1 MSKLKVRKKKFNP
14 NKVSPAATRQYQH
27 DASLRRDMTQKFPME
42 MEYVGHHVH
51 EYIERKKLDEKELF
65 DLFSDS
71 KTLPFHIALGAYD
84 WQNMGIVL
92 VLDHIKPCEWFIHTN
107 IHLMNI
113 HEEETN
119 MVTVPYEQRVPEM
132 HHCELWQGKADAKVD
147 LGMGLKKVGW
157 KGLKQELADAID
169 ARKDIPDGHAIECMQ
184 IYISADVEFKSLAAY
199 KEYLA
204 VTSWLKQ
211 GTAVAERNLRSLW
224 VQEQYS
230 AQLNGQGY
238 GVEHAV

>member
-14 NKVSPAATRQYQH
+14 NRVSPAATRQYQH
-27 DASLRRDMTQKFPME
+27 DASLRRDMAQKFPME

-51 EYIERKKLDEKELF
+51 EHIERKKLEEKELF
-65 DLFSDS
+65 DYFPDS

-113 HEEETN
+113 DEEETN
-119 MVTVPYEQRVPEM
+119 MITVPYEQRVPEM

-147 LGMGLKKVGW
+147 LGRGLKKIGW
-157 KGLKQELADAID
+157 KGLKQELSDAID
-169 ARKDIPDGHAIECMQ
+169 ARKDIPEGHAIEYMQ

-204 VTSWLKQ
+204 VTSWLEQ
-211 GTAVAERNLRSLW
+211 GVEVVERNLRSLW
-224 VQEQYS
+224 VQEQVAKKYQ
-230 AQLNGQGY
+230 APDQG
-238 GVEHAV
+238 EQHAS

>member
-1 MSKLKVRKKKFNP
+1 MAKLKVRKKKFNP
-14 NKVSPAATRQYQH
+14 NRISPAATRQCQH
-27 DASLRRDMTQKFPME
+27 DASLRRDMAQKFPME

-119 MVTVPYEQRVPEM
+119 MVTVSGVRFNDNLTRFVAVLAVLQEVVREYGATCLCLVHVPVVRPGDV
-132 HHCELWQGKADAKVD
+132 LRQA
-147 LGMGLKKVGW
+147 
-157 KGLKQELADAID
+157 
-169 ARKDIPDGHAIECMQ
+169 
-184 IYISADVEFKSLAAY
+184 ADVVSRVAHEHLRPEERIAPSKQFLA
-199 KEYLA
+199 
-204 VTSWLKQ
+204 
-211 GTAVAERNLRSLW
+211 
-224 VQEQYS
+224 
-230 AQLNGQGY
+230 
-238 GVEHAV
+238 